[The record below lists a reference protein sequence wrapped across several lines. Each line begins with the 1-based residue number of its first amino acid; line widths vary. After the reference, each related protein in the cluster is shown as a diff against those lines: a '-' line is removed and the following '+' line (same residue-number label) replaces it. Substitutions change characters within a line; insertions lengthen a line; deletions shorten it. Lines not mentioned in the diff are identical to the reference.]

1 MGYSI
6 LLIDDEPNFCKSLE
20 VLFAADGYETET
32 ASSGEEG
39 LFHLNNFSFDAVII
53 DIGLPDVYGIELA
66 AYTVKKHPE
75 TAVIM
80 LTGSATVENAVE
92 ALRHGVYDFLRKPC
106 SPDSILRTIARGIQ
120 HKQLKKDLR
129 NSEKRFRQLSQATW
143 EGIILYDKGTM
154 LQANDQ
160 LCEMFGYSEDELLG
174 KQVFDVLLNRDSIQ
188 TLHLQTDPDT
198 IGPFK
203 ARGIKKNGEQFPVE
217 IRVKHIDYQA
227 QQVQVAAIRD
237 VTISELAMQ
246 QKINLQEQLTNAK
259 RMESLGLMAGSVAH
273 DLNNI
278 LAGII
283 TYPELLLLD
292 LDEDF
297 KYREEIAMIRDA
309 GKRAAA
315 VVDDLLT
322 VARGAT
328 CKKEVQNINTIITNY
343 FSSVEYNTIRQRF
356 PDVLIESYLEDK
368 LLNVTCSAMHVSK
381 SIMNLVLNAAEAI
394 QTKGSITVSTK
405 NIHLKEVHKGYET
418 IEAGDYTVI
427 NVEDTGSGISK
438 ADLAKIFSPFYSKKI
453 MGRSGTGLGLAVVWN
468 TVHDHGG
475 YIDMV
480 SSNKGTLFSLYFPST
495 RIHGEIS
502 LQSFDNP
509 TYRGNGQSIL
519 VVDDQK
525 SQREIAIRLLSRM
538 GFQPYTVPSGEKAVE
553 FIKNNKVDLVILD
566 MLMEP
571 GINGCE
577 TYRLIL
583 EHAPDQKAIITSG
596 YSTTTDV
603 HQAKNLGVTQFV
615 KKPYS
620 LQDLG
625 DALQEVLSGV
635 SLNT

>member
-1 MGYSI
+1 VANAGQFFINGSQFRINILSI
-6 LLIDDEPNFCKSLE
+6 LAF
-20 VLFAADGYETET
+20 
-32 ASSGEEG
+32 
-39 LFHLNNFSFDAVII
+39 
-53 DIGLPDVYGIELA
+53 
-66 AYTVKKHPE
+66 
-75 TAVIM
+75 
-80 LTGSATVENAVE
+80 
-92 ALRHGVYDFLRKPC
+92 
-106 SPDSILRTIARGIQ
+106 
-120 HKQLKKDLR
+120 
-129 NSEKRFRQLSQATW
+129 
-143 EGIILYDKGTM
+143 
-154 LQANDQ
+154 
-160 LCEMFGYSEDELLG
+160 
-174 KQVFDVLLNRDSIQ
+174 
-188 TLHLQTDPDT
+188 
-198 IGPFK
+198 
-203 ARGIKKNGEQFPVE
+203 
-217 IRVKHIDYQA
+217 
-227 QQVQVAAIRD
+227 
-237 VTISELAMQ
+237 
-246 QKINLQEQLTNAK
+246 
-259 RMESLGLMAGSVAH
+259 
-273 DLNNI
+273 
-278 LAGII
+278 
-283 TYPELLLLD
+283 
-292 LDEDF
+292 
-297 KYREEIAMIRDA
+297 
-309 GKRAAA
+309 
-315 VVDDLLT
+315 
-322 VARGAT
+322 
-328 CKKEVQNINTIITNY
+328 Y

-368 LLNVTCSAMHVSK
+368 LLNVTCSAMHVAK

-405 NIHLKEVHKGYET
+405 NMHLKKVHKGYET

-480 SSNKGTLFSLYFPST
+480 SSNKGSLFSLYFPST

-509 TYRGNGQSIL
+509 TYRGNGQSVL